1 MRGLE
6 VPPLVVWVEGEKEGG
21 MRGGRAG
28 GNGGGVL
35 IDVPTPDFSMP
46 FNVVTLTC
54 TLLAFVFGSMMSVTV
69 RKGKRRGKKHGG
81 SDGWEW
87 KARVKLWW
95 MRMKGMT
102 YKVPEPRSRSPSLRK

>member
-69 RKGKRRGKKHGG
+69 RKGKRRGKNMEEAMGG
-81 SDGWEW
+81 SGRHE
-87 KARVKLWW
+87 
-95 MRMKGMT
+95 
-102 YKVPEPRSRSPSLRK
+102 